1 MAYMWIAFI
10 AHQYYQPTKFPKL
23 IMIYGASWMED
34 DFDRPK
40 LFTRM
45 CRKRSIGIVQIPQSD
60 RIESFNYRDCSN
72 HRTVFCT
79 SSVHTHT
86 HSFGPIYSFNNHVLV
101 GEMKRNKMLHANPD
115 IVQFIFSPVLCVFS
129 VNVVYLQR
137 LHALLLFKERRK
149 KPYESVLSYHFQH
162 SIDFIHIGCHCSVLS
177 LSLCMGE
184 SIDAKKSVA
193 FERECE
199 SNNENK

>member
-1 MAYMWIAFI
+1 MEQAEWKTISTGPNYLLECAESDRS
-10 AHQYYQPTKFPKL
+10 ASYRFPNL
-23 IMIYGASWMED
+23 TE
-34 DFDRPK
+34 
-40 LFTRM
+40 LN
-45 CRKRSIGIVQIPQSD
+45 RSIT
-60 RIESFNYRDCSN
+60 
-72 HRTVFCT
+72 RTAQTIAQFSALVPY
-79 SSVHTHT
+79 THT

-115 IVQFIFSPVLCVFS
+115 TVQFIFSPVLCVFS
-129 VNVVYLQR
+129 VDVVYLQR

-184 SIDAKKSVA
+184 SIDARKKRCVWAWVWKQQRKQIINVTSCQVK
-193 FERECE
+193 FLVLIVPGMERGR
-199 SNNENK
+199 